1 MHIFL
6 ATSQYDIGKMNKFNH
21 GIASTFL
28 PGIDVDKQLN
38 SKVFTNVTDVNNY
51 FLNQVNSRFSD
62 ASDANVDKDFF
73 LKMNH
78 FIPNIKITKVA
89 T

>member
-1 MHIFL
+1 
-6 ATSQYDIGKMNKFNH
+6 MNRFNH

-28 PGIDVDKQLN
+28 PEIDPDKQLN
-38 SKVFTNVTDVNNY
+38 SKVFMNVTDVHNY

-62 ASDANVDKDFF
+62 ASDDSDVTKDFF

-78 FIPNIKITKVA
+78 FIPKIKITKVA